1 MYFYKKEKEKEKEQ
15 QLQNPVLQKKNL
27 DFQIKIVL
35 KIYSDSLNV
44 FWKRKQ
50 HMIDVSYND
59 SFNEIKISTKARP
72 I

>member
-1 MYFYKKEKEKEKEQ
+1 MHFYKKKKKTEQ
-15 QLQNPVLQKKNL
+15 QLQNPVLQKRIS
-27 DFQIKIVL
+27 DFQIKIVS

-50 HMIDVSYND
+50 HMVDVPYND

>member
-1 MYFYKKEKEKEKEQ
+1 MHFYKKKKKKEQ
-15 QLQNPVLQKKNL
+15 QLQNPVLQKRIS
-27 DFQIKIVL
+27 DFQIKIVS

-50 HMIDVSYND
+50 HMVGVPYND
-59 SFNEIKISTKARP
+59 SFNEIKKSTKARP